1 MSLNELKLFKNVK
14 ITSDYSVVHDMTPET
29 WRQYL
34 TGELYET
41 NPDWNN
47 DSPEIVFSQSV
58 NYYRLPDVIRIEGNF
73 DELRQATYGYL
84 QDTRGIRTPSFGTIF
99 FFVEDVRLLK
109 QGSRYD
115 SETVGPEGEQH
126 TYVDAVD
133 VCELDIKVD
142 VWSSYGGQFEL
153 YDSYVER
160 RHMDRWKNTGTA
172 AEPVWEPIYYPNAA
186 QGIEGAYKVEN
197 IEKIVKGHEFPG
209 TRLDPYKYSNVNIQ
223 PDKNYDVALEIGI
236 MSYLSDSGQ
245 LKILAFASCLISE
258 VGWGKDY
265 SINGG
270 VMYEDGGTFK
280 PVIDPLSA
288 MTDTFLTAV
297 NLSAEFI
304 QSFNVIKAPQA
315 LQDQLA
321 TTINHEVLCP
331 SLGYKQSITV
341 DDTEY
346 IYFSLV
352 GPSEPVRDLV
362 VPSPCSINPVTP
374 DRSHVDEEDVNSSRY
389 YDEHEP
395 MMYYNPARDRKVIA
409 SLGGELFD
417 VPDIIA
423 FENQMYIT
431 NMIDIAS
438 LNQSVGVRENAS
450 ESNALGAYGLVTPPS
465 LPIFSSAWRSYEAI
479 SKVSDTIMYNAKQMQ
494 TIGSGATS
502 TALGG
507 VGGFT
512 QGGPAGAIAG
522 IISGVVGTGLSYY
535 GNDEELRAKQMQIK
549 NSPCVIKSTGTGF
562 TNAYLGL
569 IDCYYATLKLDDQ
582 SMEKLRFMYYWYGY
596 HVNRV
601 FKGNIDLHTR
611 TKFDFIK
618 TSGARV
624 KGDITAGAAKEI
636 GSIFDRGVTIYHGPE
651 GYALIGSG
659 DMVANDEVITHE
671 QE

>member
-1 MSLNELKLFKNVK
+1 MGDHMSLNELKLFKNVK

-47 DSPEIVFSQSV
+47 DSPEIVFSQNV
-58 NYYRLPDVIRIEGNF
+58 NYYRLPDTIRIEGNY

-84 QDTRGIRTPSFGTIF
+84 HDIRGIRTPSFGTIF

-109 QGSRYD
+109 QASRLD
-115 SETVGPEGEQH
+115 SHQEGTEEEPV

-142 VWSSYGGQFEL
+142 VWSSYGGSFQL

-160 RHMDRWKNTGTA
+160 RHMDRWKNEGTA
-172 AEPVWEPIYYPNAA
+172 QNPDWKPIYYPNAA

-197 IEKIVKGHEFPG
+197 IEKIIKGHEFAG
-209 TRLDPYKYSNVNIQ
+209 TKLDPYKYHEANIK

-236 MSYLSDSGQ
+236 MTYLSDKGQ
-245 LKILAFASCLISE
+245 LKILAFAGCLISE

-270 VMYEDGGTFK
+270 VIYGDGGTFK
-280 PVIDPLSA
+280 PVVDPLSA
-288 MTDTFLTAV
+288 MSDTFLTAV

-304 QSFNVIKAPQA
+304 QSFNVIKAPQSI
-315 LQDQLA
+315 QDELSSNSSEGV
-321 TTINHEVLCP
+321 ICP

-346 IYFSLV
+346 IYFSLAGGYDV
-352 GPSEPVRDLV
+352 KKLM
-362 VPSPCSINPVTP
+362 VPSPCSITPVMP
-374 DRSHVDEEDVNSSRY
+374 DRNHVDEEDVDSSQY

-395 MMYYNPARDRKVIA
+395 MMYYNPARSRKVIA
-409 SLGGELFD
+409 SLGGELFE
-417 VPDIIA
+417 VPDIVA
-423 FENQMYIT
+423 FENQLYMA

-438 LNQSVGVRENAS
+438 LNQSIGVRENAS
-450 ESNALGAYGLVTPPS
+450 ESNALGAYGLVTPPT
-465 LPIFSSAWRSYEAI
+465 LPIFNSAWRSYDAI
-479 SKVSDTIMYNAKQMQ
+479 SKVSDTMMYNAKQMQ
-494 TIGSGATS
+494 TIGGGMTS
-502 TALGG
+502 TALGA
-507 VGGFT
+507 VGGAA
-512 QGGPAGAIAG
+512 QGGPLGAITG
-522 IISGVVGTGLSYY
+522 LISGIVGTGLSYY
-535 GNDEELRAKQMQIK
+535 GNDMELEAKRAQIK
-549 NSPCVIKSTGTGF
+549 NSPCVVKSTGTGF

-569 IDCYYATLKLDDQ
+569 IDCYYATLKMDDQ
-582 SMEKLRFMYYWYGY
+582 SLEKLRFMYYWYGY
-596 HVNRV
+596 HVNRT
-601 FKGNIDLHTR
+601 FKGSIDLHTR

-618 TSGARV
+618 TSGAKV
-624 KGDITAGAAKEI
+624 KGDLTAGAAKEI

-659 DMVANDEVITHE
+659 DMVANDEVDNT
-671 QE
+671 